1 MEFSSSFFAN
11 QKAMMKESPENGGL
25 WVEKQGVLGG
35 HWPAYLSLF
44 LSPPL
49 VVLHPILAATL
60 NPSLAH
66 KWPMQ

>member
-1 MEFSSSFFAN
+1 
-11 QKAMMKESPENGGL
+11 MMKESPENGGL

-49 VVLHPILAATL
+49 VVLHPILAAIIHFPKTAA
-60 NPSLAH
+60 AH
-66 KWPMQ
+66 